1 MSNTE
6 QKNCRDRCPYT
17 KLCRAEGSADT
28 DPWECANA
36 DRIMDFILESK
47 YEPDDEYEEE
57 KDE

>member
-6 QKNCRDRCPYT
+6 TTNCRERCPYA

-47 YEPDDEYEEE
+47 YEPDDEYEE
-57 KDE
+57 D